1 MTDTVIQFP
10 TRDRLIK
17 PTEADVKAD
26 IRANCAAIVAMMQQ
40 PAGQED
46 LLAALHLLDAAWAK
60 VLGLMVSRG
69 QVP

>member
-10 TRDRLIK
+10 TRGK

-26 IRANCAAIVAMMQQ
+26 IRAHCAAVVAMMQQ
-40 PAGQED
+40 PAGKED
-46 LLAALHLLDAAWAK
+46 LLGAMHLLDAAWAK

-69 QVP
+69 EMP

>member
-1 MTDTVIQFP
+1 MMTDTVIQFP
-10 TRDRLIK
+10 TRGK

-26 IRANCAAIVAMMQQ
+26 IRAHCAAVVAMMQQ
-40 PAGQED
+40 PAGKED
-46 LLAALHLLDAAWAK
+46 LLGALHLLDAAWAK